1 MQYSALAIFF
11 IDGRD
16 YWIVRIRGR

>member
-16 YWIVRIRGR
+16 YWVVRIRRR